1 MRRVV
6 ALIVL
11 CALALVSTEISS
23 GANPSLR
30 SALAYIRA
38 KCGKTAEPNTSMWTG
53 VFAFN
58 AIYGN
63 CRAGDGT
70 DQHIWFFVGGR
81 FVGVNTRTPSK
92 SIIGLWRDNRT
103 LAFMYV
109 LYRSSDPNCCPTGGG
124 KIVRY
129 RWNGKRVVA
138 LDALPHP

>member
-1 MRRVV
+1 MF
-6 ALIVL
+6 
-11 CALALVSTEISS
+11 CALALAPAAIASAS
-23 GANPSLR
+23 GTNPRLQ
-30 SALAYIRA
+30 SAVRYVRA
-38 KCGKTAEPNTSMWTG
+38 ECGTTAEPNTSMWMNG
-53 VFAFN
+53 SAFN

-63 CRAGDGT
+63 CKAGDGT

>member
-1 MRRVV
+1 MKRLVVLGVV
-6 ALIVL
+6 A
-11 CALALVSTEISS
+11 ALVLMPAVIAS

-30 SALAYIRA
+30 SAVRYVRA
-38 KCGKTAEPNTSMWTG
+38 KCGSTAEPNTSMWMNG
-53 VFAFN
+53 FAFN

-63 CRAGDGT
+63 CKAGDGT

-81 FVGVNTRTPSK
+81 FVGVDSRMPSK
-92 SIIGLWRDNRT
+92 SIIGLWRDDKT

-124 KIVRY
+124 KVVRF

-138 LDALPHP
+138 LDRIPHP